1 MRRRPSTSRPLTPTF
16 GPTSGVIAGVLGIG
30 CGALVVVLTIVHG
43 VDAAAWPYIAGGL
56 FAIAV
61 CWALLLRP
69 RVVLGADELVLRNVV
84 SDYRIPYARI
94 GDFFVR
100 TTTVAVVDDHKY
112 VGLGVG
118 RGMREM
124 TRTRR
129 VASDPLTR
137 TRGVLPEPEKTRHP
151 GASHSAADQLED
163 QMAQRL
169 KDPAPSE
176 RGVRRTPAIP
186 EIAALAVTAAGLVLA
201 IVL

>member
-16 GPTSGVIAGVLGIG
+16 GPTSGVITGVLGITF
-30 CGALVVVLTIVHG
+30 GALVVVVTIVHG

-84 SDYRIPYARI
+84 SDYRIPYTRI
-94 GDFFVR
+94 SDFLVR
-100 TTTVAVVDDHKY
+100 TTTVVIADDHKY

-137 TRGVLPEPEKTRHP
+137 TRGLPPEPEPARRP
-151 GASHSAADQLED
+151 GASHSAADQLE
-163 QMAQRL
+163 QHVAERM
-169 KDPAPSE
+169 KDPAPSKG
-176 RGVRRTPAIP
+176 RVRRTPAVP
-186 EIAALAVTAAGLVLA
+186 EIVALVVTGAGFVLSLVL
-201 IVL
+201 